1 MEVQVNHKS
10 QQIEEGTTL
19 NKLLHNLGFEESRG
33 LAVAINNEIIPKV
46 QWNDHSLQSS
56 DQITIIRATQGG

>member
-10 QQIEEGTTL
+10 QQVEEGTTL
-19 NKLLHNLGFEESRG
+19 NKLLQSLGFEEFRG

-46 QWNDHSLQSS
+46 QWDDRSLQSS